1 MEKIKKDK
9 WLIRMLESVLLWDFS
24 DALQDKVYDCL
35 KVYKWI
41 TTYEELEVFY
51 EQYEGLINICRL
63 YTM

>member
-1 MEKIKKDK
+1 
-9 WLIRMLESVLLWDFS
+9 MLESVLLWDFS